1 MVKLNDCW
9 GMLMT
14 KVNERNYALFAV
26 TTVLVG
32 LNLRPIMAS
41 VGPVLDL
48 IQADTGVGDTSAG
61 LLTTFPVLAMG
72 VFAFFGGVL
81 QRKFGVEKTVLWS
94 LIALCTATLSRFY
107 FHGEMALIAT
117 AVLGGTGIAVIQAVL
132 PGMIKRDYGDKAGQL
147 MALYTVGIMGGAML
161 SSSLTAPVSNLSS
174 WPLSLSLWGILAII
188 ALLSWKKI
196 SADSADSADS
206 AGAGGQENA
215 QLPLTSKRAWFLLLF
230 FGIGTSAYTLV
241 LAWLPPFYVQLGWSG
256 TASGLLLGG
265 VTLCQVIAAVSLS
278 SVVDR
283 FSDRRPILYSI
294 LGVIILGLM
303 CLVVSPESLFIP
315 ALLLLGF
322 GIGGLFPMSLII
334 IVDHLQA
341 ASQAGS
347 LMGFV
352 QGGGYV
358 VASIMPFA
366 AGVINDYFNDL
377 SMAWVVMIV
386 AMVVQ
391 LMMVPFLSPKYSLST
406 NDWSLQKAS

>member
-1 MVKLNDCW
+1 
-9 GMLMT
+9 MT

-94 LIALCTATLSRFY
+94 LIALCAATLSRFY

-132 PGMIKRDYGDKAGQL
+132 PGMIKRDYGDKVGQL

-196 SADSADSADS
+196 SADSA
-206 AGAGGQENA
+206 GAGGQENA

-230 FGIGTSAYTLV
+230 FGVGTSAYTLV

-377 SMAWVVMIV
+377 SMAWVVMLV

-406 NDWSLQKAS
+406 DDWSLQKAS

>member
-94 LIALCTATLSRFY
+94 LIALCAATLSRFY

-132 PGMIKRDYGDKAGQL
+132 PGMIKRDYGDKVGQL

-196 SADSADSADS
+196 SADSA
-206 AGAGGQENA
+206 GAGGQENA

-230 FGIGTSAYTLV
+230 FGVGTSAYTLV

-377 SMAWVVMIV
+377 SMAWVVMLV

-406 NDWSLQKAS
+406 DDWSLQKAS

>member
-1 MVKLNDCW
+1 
-9 GMLMT
+9 MT
-14 KVNERNYALFAV
+14 KVNERHYALFAV

-41 VGPVLDL
+41 VGPILDL

-81 QRKFGVEKTVLWS
+81 QRRFGVEKTVLYG
-94 LIALCTATLSRFY
+94 LIALCAATLSRFY

-161 SSSLTAPVSNLSS
+161 SSSLAAPVSNLSS
-174 WPLSLSLWGILAII
+174 WPLSLSLWGVLAII

-196 SADSADSADS
+196 SADSA
-206 AGAGGQENA
+206 GAGGQGNA

-256 TASGLLLGG
+256 TASGFLLGG
-265 VTLCQVIAAVSLS
+265 VTLAQVIAAVSLS

-283 FSDRRPILYSI
+283 FSDRRPILYLI
-294 LGVIILGLM
+294 LGVIILGLA

-334 IVDHLQA
+334 IVDHLQK
-341 ASQAGS
+341 ASQAGA

-366 AGVINDYFNDL
+366 AGVIRDYFNDL
-377 SMAWVVMIV
+377 TMAWVVMLV
-386 AMVVQ
+386 AIVVQ

-406 NDWSLQKAS
+406 DDWSLQKAS